1 MHIKEIREAVTI
13 NISQALKNE
22 TLPDA
27 LQLVYGLE
35 KAW

>member
-1 MHIKEIREAVTI
+1 MHIKEIREDVTI
-13 NISQALKNE
+13 NISQALKNK